1 MGSGKSTAGRR
12 LARLLRYS
20 FVDMDREIETA
31 TGRTISEL
39 FTTIGEAAFRRHE
52 AELLRD
58 LARREKVVVSTG
70 GGVVLRSG
78 NRKLLRRSFRTIW
91 LRVAAVEAW
100 RRIGNNGSRP
110 LVEKTAGL
118 PGTVRL
124 SYFRTLARARTP
136 LYAEAGAPVQAAGQS
151 PDELARAIARR
162 LARPE
167 DN

>member
-1 MGSGKSTAGRR
+1 MGSGKTTTGRR

-31 TGRTISEL
+31 TGRTVSE
-39 FTTIGEAAFRRHE
+39 FFNTMGETAFRRHE
-52 AELLRD
+52 AELLKD
-58 LARREKVVVSTG
+58 LAGREKVVVATG
-70 GGVVLRSG
+70 GGIVLRRG
-78 NRKLLRRSFRTIW
+78 NRRLLRRSFRTIW
-91 LRVAAVEAW
+91 LRIAAVEAW
-100 RRIGNNGSRP
+100 RRIGNNGGRP

-118 PGTVRL
+118 RSDVRL

-151 PDELARAIARR
+151 PDELAGAIARR

-167 DN
+167 DH